1 MDKQILKEVRT
12 TGFSYLRIPK
22 GMLGIDGHALQLN
35 CDAVLLY
42 AMLLDRARS
51 AAYAGR
57 QADSTGR
64 VYIYLTQESVQKIT
78 GWSAGK
84 IRKAF
89 TALSDA
95 GLIAIERQR
104 CAANHMKRAHKIY
117 VRIWTDGSVDNDS
130 ASFPFV
136 MSATLHYLESWHYYV
151 LPNSLLAGGNISS
164 KAVCLYAILL
174 DEIHRNVRYG
184 RGSCIDK
191 ADQPYCTMANG
202 DMAEILSCSKR
213 TITTLLK
220 QMQEDQWISVVRTQY
235 DLYPHIYLYD
245 YMLQEAAVVN
255 DTPADEDVPPPSSE
269 PVAAERTTPET
280 PCSPALH
287 QVPGT
292 NVFILPII
300 LSSATSEADIST
312 LVDTLSKV
320 IAPITGAT
328 ITPPEAETAE
338 RQIVTPTHAEKD
350 SSNGSVEVPDT
361 QKSDEASSKNE
372 SEPTKKSSAYQH
384 VNHALSNS
392 PFIQHRSDEARS
404 KLTTPPSNQPFAD
417 RSNSYQ
423 QAVDLVQQ
431 QVSYDDLCRDIALM
445 ATNEDQEKQQL
456 DIASRLVNIM
466 AKDYCSQQVRIRFG
480 DTTVPRTQVLS
491 AYAQCN
497 RAVLYSLIQK
507 LSTMPSIR
515 KKTAYY
521 HRSLLSAAD
530 THSGSGYHYTKA
542 IEARYAALKER
553 DVV

>member
-1 MDKQILKEVRT
+1 MDKRILKEVRT

-22 GMLGIDGHALQLN
+22 GMLGDAGHALQLN
-35 CDAVLLY
+35 TDAILLY

-51 AAYAGR
+51 ASYAGH
-57 QADSTGR
+57 QIDSTGR
-64 VYIYLTQESVQKIT
+64 VYIYFTQDSIQKIT

-89 TALSDA
+89 TALSSA
-95 GLIAIERQR
+95 NLIAVERQR
-104 CAANHMKRAHKIY
+104 CAANHMKHAHKIY
-117 VRIWTDGSVDNDS
+117 VRIWTDSSVDNGS

-136 MSATLHYLESWHYYV
+136 MPATLHYMASWHYYV
-151 LPNSLLAGGNISS
+151 LPSSLLADGNISS

-191 ADQPYCTMANG
+191 ADQPYCTIPNG
-202 DMAEILSCSKR
+202 DMAKFLSCSKR
-213 TITTLLK
+213 TITSLLK
-220 QMQEDQWISVVRTQY
+220 QMQESKWIRIVRTQY
-235 DLYPHIYLYD
+235 DSYPHIYLYD
-245 YMLQEAAVVN
+245 YMSQEATVSN
-255 DTPADEDVPPPSSE
+255 DAPADEDIPSPSSE
-269 PVAAERTTPET
+269 PAAAEHATPQT
-280 PCSPALH
+280 PLSPKLH

-328 ITPPEAETAE
+328 ITPPEADTAE
-338 RQIVTPTHAEKD
+338 RQIATPAHAEKD

-361 QKSDEASSKNE
+361 QKTAETPSKNE
-372 SEPTKKSSAYQH
+372 STPTKNSSVYQH
-384 VNHALSNS
+384 DNHAFSNS
-392 PFIQHRSDEARS
+392 PFIQHRFDEARN

-423 QAVDLVQQ
+423 QAVNMVQQ
-431 QVSYDDLCRDIALM
+431 QVSYDALCRDITLM
-445 ATNEDQEKQQL
+445 ATNENQKKQQL
-456 DIASRLVNIM
+456 DIASHLVNIM
-466 AKDYCSQQVRIRFG
+466 AKDYCSQQTRIRYG

-491 AYAQCN
+491 AYAQCSK
-497 RAVLYSLIQK
+497 AVLYSLIQK
-507 LSTMPSIR
+507 LSSMPSIR

-542 IEARYAALKER
+542 IEARYAALKEQ